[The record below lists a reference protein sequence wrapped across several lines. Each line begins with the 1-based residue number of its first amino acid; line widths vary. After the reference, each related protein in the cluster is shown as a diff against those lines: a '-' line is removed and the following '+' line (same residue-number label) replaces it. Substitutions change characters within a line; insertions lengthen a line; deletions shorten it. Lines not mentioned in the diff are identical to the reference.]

1 MYLKFWLTAT
11 KKAKFLFTSRRGTLQ
26 QLLVLVNYIQNYL
39 ITFPIL
45 HLVMK
50 NSEIVS
56 VVKLLETP
64 EYYNK
69 DFIISHFFES
79 YDIFVT
85 DGKIIEK

>member
-1 MYLKFWLTAT
+1 M
-11 KKAKFLFTSRRGTLQ
+11 
-26 QLLVLVNYIQNYL
+26 